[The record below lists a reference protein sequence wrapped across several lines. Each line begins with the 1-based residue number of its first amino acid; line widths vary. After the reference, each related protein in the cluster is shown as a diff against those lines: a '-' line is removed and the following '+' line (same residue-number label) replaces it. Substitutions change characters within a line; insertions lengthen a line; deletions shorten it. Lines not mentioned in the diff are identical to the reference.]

1 METLL
6 LVAGA
11 ALGLIVP
18 VLFTHALTQ
27 GIERSPFLPATKTRF
42 KTIAM
47 AAVGGPCSSGPRP

>member
-18 VLFTHALTQ
+18 FLFTHVLTQ
-27 GIERSPFLPATKTRF
+27 GIERSPFLPATSASARIEQATQE
-42 KTIAM
+42 
-47 AAVGGPCSSGPRP
+47 GCE